1 MPSTVCIDLFTG
13 NRETANDELAKKSCC
28 PNDLIQA
35 GSRPYP
41 PCFPVQEQV
50 GCGRF
55 ICLISISSTA
65 CKSGAVR
72 SDAGCPQINKRVVV
86 LRQIVSFLVLALLSF
101 SPAGL
106 RLIEQWGQFA
116 GLFSDFLTG
125 LAFFLLVWVCPRW
138 LRIAPVLV
146 WVLFQIT
153 AQELFFSLQR
163 YPIWQDLHYL
173 SNADFVKNSTA
184 GFRLSAPLFA
194 SIQLVSGLLAT
205 LLPLRRLAGRIFIGS
220 VAMIGL
226 FFFGH
231 SRLSGHFIDQSLT
244 ARYNPLHWF
253 ILDAI
258 TNNPLFGNGKHV
270 EVALPAGLKQAD
282 LQGKALLEKGAA
294 KNVLIVILEGIPGLY
309 IPEIREAMGVTA
321 SDTSMD
327 KLAAASPAPA
337 MLIPD
342 FSAHSHQTIRGL
354 YSILCGDFSK
364 FSWDTPKAFE
374 LQSQPE
380 RANDCL
386 PAQMREHG
394 WSTHYLQAAN
404 LGFMSKDRFMPLIGF
419 EHVHGLEWFTETN
432 PFPFE
437 WGVVDS
443 VFFRGARNYIKK
455 LEKRGAPWMLTLLT
469 VGTHQP
475 YAVTDAIAAKYPS
488 RKAATVA
495 LLDEAVGSFLKGLRR
510 DGVLKDTLVIITS
523 DESHGS
529 ELATWVSS
537 WGLGMVLAPDGA
549 ALPRLKQGSYGL
561 VDTTVSVLD
570 YFDLPVP
577 LSVLGRSFFRDY
589 DSPREM
595 FSYTAAALRRH
606 TSANIRYECT
616 DDGRCLGGEA
626 TSILGEPATPLQ
638 KVPRKQ
644 AREMNAIARTLDKNL
659 QSADKERVLSFAAG
673 EQRRLNDLPGNDW
686 SDNLIGAQYLDFP
699 ANSAVDVHM
708 RLKVLQA
715 PADGVQ
721 LRLLV
726 KEWEHDQSNV
736 AIPALPILKKGEE
749 LERSFSFSNVQ
760 ARQNFSF
767 FLVGTSTNALVQI
780 DQFEVVIRADTR

>member
-1 MPSTVCIDLFTG
+1 M
-13 NRETANDELAKKSCC
+13 
-28 PNDLIQA
+28 
-35 GSRPYP
+35 
-41 PCFPVQEQV
+41 
-50 GCGRF
+50 
-55 ICLISISSTA
+55 
-65 CKSGAVR
+65 
-72 SDAGCPQINKRVVV
+72 
-86 LRQIVSFLVLALLSF
+86 
-101 SPAGL
+101 
-106 RLIEQWGQFA
+106 
-116 GLFSDFLTG
+116 
-125 LAFFLLVWVCPRW
+125 VWACPRW
-138 LRIAPVLV
+138 LRIAPVLL
-146 WVLFQIT
+146 WALFQVG

-173 SNADFVKNSTA
+173 RDADFVKNSTA
-184 GFRLSAPLFA
+184 GFRLSNPLFA
-194 SIQLVSGLLAT
+194 SIQLICAVLVV

-220 VAMIGL
+220 IALLAL

-231 SRLSGHFIDQSLT
+231 SRLSGHFASQSLT

-253 ILDAI
+253 ILDAV
-258 TNNPLFGNGKHV
+258 TNSPLLGNNKQID
-270 EVALPAGLKQAD
+270 VALPAGLKQAD
-282 LQGKALLEKGAA
+282 VLGKALIEKGAA

-309 IPEIREAMGVTA
+309 IPEIREAMGVSA

-342 FSAHSHQTIRGL
+342 FSVHSHQTIRGL

-374 LQSQPE
+374 LQSLPD
-380 RANDCL
+380 RARDCL
-386 PAQMREHG
+386 PAQMRQHG

-404 LGFMSKDRFMPLIGF
+404 LGFMSKDRFMPLVGF

-443 VFFRGARNYIKK
+443 VFFRGARKYIQK
-455 LEKRGAPWMLTLLT
+455 LEKRGKPWMLTLLT

-495 LLDEAVGSFLKGLRR
+495 LLDDAVATFLKGLRK

-549 ALPRLKQGSYGL
+549 ALPRLKKGGYGL

-570 YFDLPVP
+570 YFGLPVP
-577 LSVLGRSFFRDY
+577 LSVIGRSFFRDY

-595 FSYTAAALRRH
+595 LSYTAAALRRY
-606 TSANIRYECT
+606 TSAGMRYECT
-616 DDGRCLGGEA
+616 DDGRCLGGPA
-626 TSILGEPATPLQ
+626 ASILGEPAAPMQTI
-638 KVPRKQ
+638 PRKQ
-644 AREMNAIARTLDKNL
+644 GREMNAIARTMDRAL
-659 QSADKERVLSFAAG
+659 QATGQERVLSFAAG
-673 EQRRLNDLPGNDW
+673 EQRRLNDSPGNDY

-699 ANSAVDVHM
+699 ANSVVDVRM

-715 PADGVQ
+715 PAEGLQ
-721 LRLLV
+721 LKLLV
-726 KEWEHDQSNV
+726 KEWEYDQSNV
-736 AIPALPILKKGEE
+736 RVPELPLLKKGEK
-749 LERSFSFSNVQ
+749 LERSFSFSNIK

-767 FLVGTSTNALVQI
+767 FLVGAATNALVQI
-780 DQFEVVIRADTR
+780 DQFDVVIRPGTR

>member
-1 MPSTVCIDLFTG
+1 M
-13 NRETANDELAKKSCC
+13 
-28 PNDLIQA
+28 
-35 GSRPYP
+35 
-41 PCFPVQEQV
+41 
-50 GCGRF
+50 
-55 ICLISISSTA
+55 
-65 CKSGAVR
+65 
-72 SDAGCPQINKRVVV
+72 
-86 LRQIVSFLVLALLSF
+86 
-101 SPAGL
+101 
-106 RLIEQWGQFA
+106 
-116 GLFSDFLTG
+116 
-125 LAFFLLVWVCPRW
+125 
-138 LRIAPVLV
+138 
-146 WVLFQIT
+146 
-153 AQELFFSLQR
+153 FFSLQR

-173 SNADFVKNSTA
+173 RDADFVKNSTA
-184 GFRLSAPLFA
+184 GFKLSAPIFA
-194 SIQLVSGLLAT
+194 VIQFISAALLVF
-205 LLPLRRLAGRIFIGS
+205 LPLRRLAGRVFIGS
-220 VAMIGL
+220 VAVLGL

-231 SRLSGHFIDQSLT
+231 SRLSGHFPEQSLT

-253 ILDAI
+253 ILDASL
-258 TNNPLFGNGKHV
+258 NNSLFGGAEHID
-270 EVALPAGLKQAD
+270 VALPASLKQAD
-282 LQGKALLEKGAA
+282 LQGQTLIEKGTA

-309 IPEIREAMGVTA
+309 HPEIREAMGVTA
-321 SDTSMD
+321 SNTSMD

-374 LQSQPE
+374 LQSMPE
-380 RANDCL
+380 RARDCL

-404 LGFMSKDRFMPLIGF
+404 LGFMSKDRFMPLVGF

-443 VFFRGARNYIKK
+443 VFFRGARNYIKN
-455 LEKRGAPWMLTLLT
+455 LEKRDQPWVLTLLT

-488 RKAATVA
+488 RMAATVA
-495 LLDEAVGSFLKGLRR
+495 LLDDAVASFLKTLRK
-510 DGVLKDTLVIITS
+510 DGVLKDTLVFIVS

-529 ELATWVSS
+529 ALATWVSS
-537 WGLGMVLAPDGA
+537 WGLGIVLAPDGSV
-549 ALPRLKQGSYGL
+549 LPRLKQGGYGL

-577 LSVLGRSFFRDY
+577 LTVVGRSFFRDY

-595 FSYTAAALRRH
+595 LSYTAAALRRH
-606 TSANIRYECT
+606 TGTGMRYECS
-616 DDGRCLGGEA
+616 DDGRCLGGTA
-626 TSILGEPATPLQ
+626 ASILGEPATPLQ

-644 AREMNAIARTLDKNL
+644 AREMSAIARTLDRNL
-659 QSADKERVLSFAAG
+659 QSADRERVLSFAAG

-699 ANSAVDVHM
+699 ANTVVDVHL
-708 RLKVLQA
+708 RLKMLQA
-715 PADGVQ
+715 PAEGVQ

-726 KEWEHDQSNV
+726 KEWEQNQSNI
-736 AIPALPILKKGEE
+736 AIPELPLLKKGEE
-749 LERSFSFSNVQ
+749 VEQSFSFNNEQ
-760 ARQNFSF
+760 ARQSFSF
-767 FLVGTSTNALVQI
+767 FLVGTSANALVQI
-780 DQFEVVIRADTR
+780 DQFDVVIRADIR

>member
-1 MPSTVCIDLFTG
+1 M
-13 NRETANDELAKKSCC
+13 
-28 PNDLIQA
+28 
-35 GSRPYP
+35 
-41 PCFPVQEQV
+41 
-50 GCGRF
+50 
-55 ICLISISSTA
+55 
-65 CKSGAVR
+65 
-72 SDAGCPQINKRVVV
+72 
-86 LRQIVSFLVLALLSF
+86 LRQYSAFLFLALLSF
-101 SPAGL
+101 SPAAL
-106 RLIEQWGQFA
+106 RLGTQWGQTA
-116 GLFSDFLTG
+116 GFLSDVLTG
-125 LAFFLLVWVCPRW
+125 LACFLLIWACPRW
-138 LRIAPVLV
+138 LRIVPVLV
-146 WVLFQIT
+146 WALFQVG

-173 SNADFVKNSTA
+173 RDADFVKNSTA
-184 GFRLSAPLFA
+184 GFKLSAPIFA
-194 SIQLVSGLLAT
+194 VIQFISAALLVF
-205 LLPLRRLAGRIFIGS
+205 LPLRRLAGRFFIGS
-220 VAMIGL
+220 AAVLGL

-231 SRLSGHFIDQSLT
+231 SRLSGHFPEQSLT

-253 ILDAI
+253 ILDASL
-258 TNNPLFGNGKHV
+258 NNSLLGGAEHID
-270 EVALPAGLKQAD
+270 VALPASLKQAD
-282 LQGKALLEKGAA
+282 LQGQTLIEKGTA

-309 IPEIREAMGVTA
+309 HPEIREAMGVTA

-374 LQSQPE
+374 LQSMPE
-380 RANDCL
+380 RARDCL

-404 LGFMSKDRFMPLIGF
+404 LGFMSKDRFMPLVGF

-443 VFFRGARNYIKK
+443 VFFRGARNYIKN
-455 LEKRGAPWMLTLLT
+455 LEKRGHPWMLTLLT

-488 RKAATVA
+488 RMAATVA
-495 LLDEAVGSFLKGLRR
+495 LLDDAVASFLKTLRK
-510 DGVLKDTLVIITS
+510 DGVLKDTLVIIVS

-529 ELATWVSS
+529 ALATWVSS
-537 WGLGMVLAPDGA
+537 WGLGIVLAPDGS
-549 ALPRLKQGSYGL
+549 ALPRLKQGGYGL

-577 LSVLGRSFFRDY
+577 LTVVGRSFFRDY

-595 FSYTAAALRRH
+595 LSYTAAALRRH
-606 TSANIRYECT
+606 TSTGMRYECS
-616 DDGRCLGGEA
+616 DDGRCLGGTA
-626 TSILGEPATPLQ
+626 ASILGEPATPLQ
-638 KVPRKQ
+638 KVPLKQ
-644 AREMNAIARTLDKNL
+644 AREMSAIARTLDRNL
-659 QSADKERVLSFAAG
+659 QSADRERVLSFAAG

-699 ANSAVDVHM
+699 ANTVVDVHL
-708 RLKVLQA
+708 RLKMLQA
-715 PADGVQ
+715 PAEGVQ

-726 KEWEHDQSNV
+726 KEWEQNQSNI
-736 AIPALPILKKGEE
+736 AIPELPLLKKGEE
-749 LERSFSFSNVQ
+749 VEQSFSFNNEQ
-760 ARQNFSF
+760 ARQSFSF
-767 FLVGTSTNALVQI
+767 FLVGTSANALVQI
-780 DQFEVVIRADTR
+780 DQFDVVIRADIR